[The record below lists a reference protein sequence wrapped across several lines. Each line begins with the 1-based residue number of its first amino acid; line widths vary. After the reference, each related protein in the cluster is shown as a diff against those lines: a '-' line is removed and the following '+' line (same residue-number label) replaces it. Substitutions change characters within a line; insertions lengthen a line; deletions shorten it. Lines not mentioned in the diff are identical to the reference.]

1 MICRRAEQT
10 SKIGILGA
18 FAITASIAL
27 AASAHAGKIP
37 NEPHAAPLKPAVM
50 AVQAPF
56 LSHRVVY
63 QMSLG
68 KASSGASIQAA
79 SGKMFYRF
87 QETCSDW
94 EVETRVF
101 LRLTHGLQDGNEDIQ
116 TTWTYES
123 NEEFD
128 GNRFRF
134 DVEHKHNGSLIEM
147 LAGNAWRT
155 VRGTTATYE
164 TDIEDKHMSKNA
176 MFPTAHLGSVL
187 ERARRGETQFSDVVF
202 DGASEQN
209 PYRVNV
215 FIIGRVMASSDK
227 ITAKPKIIAGSR
239 QVPVIDSN
247 SDAFQAASL
256 GQLPNSP
263 VWRVRLAY
271 FPTINAA
278 DLPEFEIEVDFRE
291 DGVAQRIIQDFGDFQ
306 LNLTAVQFEALPPKR
321 CE

>member
-1 MICRRAEQT
+1 M
-10 SKIGILGA
+10 
-18 FAITASIAL
+18 ASRGVAQRSLLSLKDAL
-27 AASAHAGKIP
+27 ALAVLLALTPPASASDGVQK
-37 NEPHAAPLKPAVM
+37 APTKAIVT

-56 LSHRVVY
+56 FSHRVIY
-63 QMSLG
+63 QMNLA

-79 SGKMFYRF
+79 KGQMFYRF
-87 QETCSDW
+87 QESCNEW

-101 LRLTHGLQDGNEDIQ
+101 LRLTHGMQDGTEDVE

-123 NEEFD
+123 FEDFSAD
-128 GNRFRF
+128 RFRF
-134 DVEHKHNGSLIEM
+134 DVEHKHNGSLLEA

-155 VRGTTATYE
+155 MRGMTATYE
-164 TDIEDKHMSKNA
+164 TGHDDKSMPASA
-176 MFPTAHLGSVL
+176 LFPTAHLRSVL
-187 ERARRGETQFSDVVF
+187 ERARQGETNFSDIVF
-202 DGASEQN
+202 DGASTQN

-215 FIIGRVMASSDK
+215 FVIGRVMALSDDSK
-227 ITAKPKIIAGSR
+227 SKPKIIAGSR
-239 QVPVIDSN
+239 QVPVIKSK
-247 SDAFQAASL
+247 SDAFKKASL

-271 FPTINAA
+271 FPTENAN

-306 LNLTAVQFEALPPKR
+306 LHLTPVQFEALPQKA